1 MTKYIFITGGVVSSL
16 GKGIC
21 TASIG
26 CLLEA
31 RGLKVTMLKFD
42 PYINVDPGTMSPFQH
57 GEIFVTDDGAE
68 ADLDLGHY
76 ERYSTALMS
85 QNNNVTTGQI
95 YSEVIARERRGDY
108 LGHTVQVVPHITNE
122 IKSRIYKLGK
132 IPDID
137 VVLTEIGGT
146 VGDIESLPFLE
157 AIRQIPFDIGREN
170 VLYIHLTLIP
180 TIRVAGEV
188 KTKPTQH
195 SVRELREIGIQPDL
209 LVCRTERPF
218 SEETRAK
225 ISLFCNVKQ
234 EAVIQAIDLKEIYE
248 IPMMLHKQNL
258 DSIIIDYL
266 GLRTSEPDLS
276 DWKDMVERAK
286 SSREQI
292 KIGVVGKYIELQD
305 AYKSIYEALRHAG
318 FANDVVL
325 DITRIDAEELTGETI
340 DQRLGDVHGILIP
353 GGFGV
358 RGIEGK
364 VQAAGYARTAKIPF
378 LGICLGMQCA
388 LIEYARNV
396 CGLENANSL
405 EFDRETPHPVVSLMG
420 AQKNIVN
427 LGGTMRLGAYP
438 CKLKKGT
445 RSYKAYGEVDVV
457 PERHR
462 HRFEVNNVYRE
473 ILEQKGLCIA
483 GEYEEGN
490 LIEII
495 EIPDHPWFIAVQFHP
510 EFKSKP
516 LNPHPLFKEFIRSS
530 KEYKM
535 NKQRKEPEESGKTP

>member
-31 RGLKVTMLKFD
+31 RGMKVTMLKFD

-68 ADLDLGHY
+68 SDLDLGHY
-76 ERYSTALMS
+76 ERYTSALMS

-132 IPDID
+132 TPGID

-157 AIRQIPFDIGREN
+157 AIRQMPFDIGREN

-180 TIRVAGEV
+180 MIHVAGEM

-195 SVRELREIGIQPDL
+195 SVKELREIGIQPDI

-225 ISLFCNVKQ
+225 IALFCNVRP
-234 EAVIQAIDLKEIYE
+234 EAVFQAIDLKEIYE
-248 IPMMLHKQNL
+248 IPLMLHDQNL
-258 DSIIIDYL
+258 DGVIVDYL
-266 GLRTSEPDLS
+266 KIQTPPPHLE

-286 SSREQI
+286 GAREPV
-292 KIGVVGKYIELQD
+292 KIGVAGKYIELQD

-325 DITRIDAEELTGETI
+325 DIMKIDAEELTRETVDRI
-340 DQRLGDVHGILIP
+340 LGDIHGILIP
-353 GGFGV
+353 GGFGI

-364 VQAAGYARTAKIPF
+364 ILAAGFARERRIPF
-378 LGICLGMQCA
+378 FGICLGMQCA

-396 CGLENANSL
+396 CGFENANSL
-405 EFDRETPHPVVSLMG
+405 EFDQETPHPVVSLMG
-420 AQKNIVN
+420 TQKNIVN

-438 CKLKKGT
+438 CKLRKGT
-445 RSYKAYGEVDVV
+445 LSSRAYGDVDVV

-462 HRFEVNNVYRE
+462 HRFEVNNAYRG
-473 ILEQKGLCIA
+473 ILEEKGLCIA

-490 LIEII
+490 LAEII
-495 EIPDHPWFIAVQFHP
+495 EIPDHPWFVAVQFHP
-510 EFKSKP
+510 EFKSRP
-516 LNPHPLFKEFIRSS
+516 LNPHPLFKEFIRSA
-530 KEYKM
+530 KEYKI
-535 NKQRKEPEESGKTP
+535 QHSGD

>member
-31 RGLKVTMLKFD
+31 RGMKVTMLKFD

-68 ADLDLGHY
+68 SDLDLGHY
-76 ERYSTALMS
+76 ERYTSALMS

-132 IPDID
+132 TPGID

-157 AIRQIPFDIGREN
+157 AIRQMPFDIGREN

-180 TIRVAGEV
+180 MIHVAGEM

-195 SVRELREIGIQPDL
+195 SVKELREIGIQPDI

-225 ISLFCNVKQ
+225 IALFCNVRP
-234 EAVIQAIDLKEIYE
+234 EAVFQAIDLKEIYE
-248 IPMMLHKQNL
+248 IPLMLHDQNL
-258 DSIIIDYL
+258 DGVIVDYL
-266 GLRTSEPDLS
+266 KIQTPPPRLEN
-276 DWKDMVERAK
+276 WKDMVERAK
-286 SSREQI
+286 GAQEPV
-292 KIGVVGKYIELQD
+292 KIGVAGKYIELQD

-325 DITRIDAEELTGETI
+325 DIMKIDAEELTRETVDRI
-340 DQRLGDVHGILIP
+340 LGDIHGILIP
-353 GGFGV
+353 GGFGI

-364 VQAAGYARTAKIPF
+364 ILAAGFARERRIPF
-378 LGICLGMQCA
+378 FGICLGMQCA

-396 CGLENANSL
+396 CGFENANSL
-405 EFDRETPHPVVSLMG
+405 EFDQETPHPVVSLMG
-420 AQKNIVN
+420 TQKNIVN

-438 CKLKKGT
+438 CKLRKGT
-445 RSYKAYGEVDVV
+445 LSSRAYGDVDVV

-462 HRFEVNNVYRE
+462 HRFEVNNAYRG
-473 ILEQKGLCIA
+473 ILEEKGLCIA

-490 LIEII
+490 LAEII
-495 EIPDHPWFIAVQFHP
+495 EIPDHPWFVAVQFHP
-510 EFKSKP
+510 EFKSRP
-516 LNPHPLFKEFIRSS
+516 LNPHPLFKEFIRSA
-530 KEYKM
+530 KEYKI
-535 NKQRKEPEESGKTP
+535 QHSGD